1 MKKTLFIIFH
11 FINSL
16 LFSVEPLPH
25 LPETDTSIPKP
36 GYPVAT
42 PSNSSFKFENSLDE
56 VSNDTPLVPSSFMSD
71 ETKWLLSAL
80 EKTHYSK
87 LSIKDLNRDQFLEN
101 FLENLDKQK
110 LFFTSKDIQ
119 GFKQRYQQTLLTYLE
134 QGNLYPAFEM
144 YDDYRKKAMAR
155 LQETTL
161 LLEET
166 PDLDNNY
173 TFYIDRTELRWCESK
188 KELDQ
193 VWLRLATNEYINEAL
208 SLVDENQS
216 IQDLEPFLTE
226 KKNEI
231 LSKIRKKYER
241 WRKNILEFEATDI
254 QELYLTT
261 LTQMFDPHTSF
272 LNIKEKEK
280 FDQAMHNEFVG
291 IGAVLTDSDGY
302 CTIKELLPGGPA
314 EASRE
319 LEPEDIILQVAQG
332 EGEFVDVVEM
342 KLSKIVELIKGP
354 KDTLVSLKV
363 RPFTNPSTTKIV
375 KIIRDKIKLTA
386 NLASASLHKVT
397 TNNDKILMGV
407 VELPSFYGSSEE
419 GHKATD
425 DVEELINELKEESI
439 QGLILDLRRNGG
451 GYLSEAVNLA
461 GLFISRGPVV
471 QVKSSDGKVRKKFDF
486 NPKLVWDGPLIVL
499 VSRYSA
505 SASEIVAGALKNHR
519 RALIVGDRATHGK
532 GTVQSLLPMNL
543 PFSFN
548 SSTNKRS
555 AAKITIQKY
564 YLPSGE
570 STQLTGVSSDIVM
583 HSVNEYLP
591 IGESDLEKALAWDKI
606 QEVNFRRPEGEF
618 KYTESVLDSLYK
630 SSKERQNSS
639 REFQYL
645 EKNIAWFKHKREQK
659 RVSLNFDERLHE
671 KLHDF
676 KQTQSLTKEFEALSP
691 LAFPLKDVF
700 LKVVV
705 EQKEK
710 SMVARGVQQI
720 DNNQSEELF
729 KNPESLDIRLHES
742 LRILGDWINEIS
754 LTQITHAKSE
764 HKEI

>member
-1 MKKTLFIIFH
+1 MKTI
-11 FINSL
+11 L
-16 LFSVEPLPH
+16 LFALCLTSTVLYSVNPAINKSRTE
-25 LPETDTSIPKP
+25 DARNFPK
-36 GYPVAT
+36 
-42 PSNSSFKFENSLDE
+42 SENLVIADH
-56 VSNDTPLVPSSFMSD
+56 NLTPLVPSPFMSD

-80 EKTHYSK
+80 EKAHYSK
-87 LSIKDLNRDQFLEN
+87 LSLNDLNIDEFLEN

-110 LFFTSKDIQ
+110 LFLTYYDIQ
-119 GFKQRYQQTLLTYLE
+119 NFKQRYRTTLLTYLK

-144 YDDYRKKAMAR
+144 YENYRKTAIAR
-155 LQETTL
+155 LNETSSL
-161 LLEET
+161 LVAS
-166 PDLDNNY
+166 PDLDTN
-173 TFYIDRTELRWCESK
+173 FSFQVDRSELEWSKSK

-193 VWLRLATNEYINEAL
+193 VWFGLTTNEYINEVL
-208 SLVDENQS
+208 SYIDENQS
-216 IQDLEPFLTE
+216 NINLKSFLNE
-226 KKNEI
+226 KKGGI
-231 LSKIRKKYER
+231 LSKINKKYQR
-241 WRKNILEFEATDI
+241 WHKNILEFDATDV

-280 FDQAMHNEFVG
+280 FDQAMNNEFVG

-397 TNNDKILMGV
+397 INNDETLMGV
-407 VELPSFYGSSEE
+407 VELPSFYGSSGE
-419 GHKATD
+419 GPKATD
-425 DVEELINELKEESI
+425 DVEELINELKNESI

-451 GYLSEAVNLA
+451 GYLSEAVNLS

-519 RALIVGDRATHGK
+519 RALIVGDQSTHGK

-548 SSTNKRS
+548 STTNKRS

-583 HSVNEYLP
+583 HSINEYLP
-591 IGESDLEKALAWDKI
+591 IGESDLDKALIWDKI
-606 QEVNFRRPEGEF
+606 PEVNFRRPEGEF
-618 KYTESVLDSLYK
+618 KYTEAVVDSLSK
-630 SSKERQNSS
+630 LSNKRQSVSKE
-639 REFQYL
+639 FKYL
-645 EKNIAWFKHKREQK
+645 EKNISWFKHKREK
-659 RVSLNFDERLHE
+659 KSVSLNFDERLRE
-671 KLHDF
+671 KLYDF
-676 KQTQSLTKEFEALSP
+676 NQSQSLTKEFESLSTI
-691 LAFPLKDVF
+691 AFPMKELF
-700 LKVVV
+700 LKVVT

-710 SMVARGVQQI
+710 SMAVRGVQQD
-720 DNNQSEELF
+720 DNNQTEELYV
-729 KNPESLDIRLHES
+729 NPNSLDIRLHES
-742 LRILGDWINEIS
+742 LRILHDWINEITH
-754 LTQITHAKSE
+754 TQISHASTE
-764 HKEI
+764 QKEI